1 MDKKK
6 KVFLILGS
14 AVVITGVILFFI
26 KPKAKISLRQDGS
39 GIIQLG
45 SSKKEFKVGASADL
59 TSWNGYE
66 LHGSGEK
73 LWFRKWGRDLVK
85 ADGSPNVEIVVI

>member
-6 KVFLILGS
+6 KVFLVLGS
-14 AVVITGVILFFI
+14 AVVLTGVILFFI

-45 SSKKEFKVGASADL
+45 SSKKEFTVGKSADL
-59 TSWNGYE
+59 TTWNGYE
-66 LHGSGEK
+66 LHSSGEK

-85 ADGSPNVEIVVI
+85 ADGSPDVEIVVI

>member
-6 KVFLILGS
+6 KVFLVLGS
-14 AVVITGVILFFI
+14 AVVLTGVILFFI
-26 KPKAKISLRQDGS
+26 KPKAKVSLRQDGS

-45 SSKKEFKVGASADL
+45 GSKKEFKAGAGADL
-59 TSWNGYE
+59 MTWNGYE
-66 LHGSGEK
+66 LHSSGEK

-85 ADGSPNVEIVVI
+85 ADGSPNVEITVI